1 MKLAQAIK
9 KNVIK
14 YNMISAGDHV
24 LIGLSGGPDS
34 VSLTII
40 LNQIKTELDLNL
52 SALYVNHGLRPDEAG
67 QELVFCSKFCKE
79 QGIILHSKDVDVHKL
94 MEEKK
99 LNLHEAAREL
109 RYTAFEDVSD
119 EIKADKIALGH
130 NADDQAE
137 TVLMRIMRGSG
148 SKGMSGIPPKRGRI
162 IRPLIETERV
172 DIEQFLD
179 KDVSQSFMIDSS
191 NLKDGYLRNW
201 LRLNIMDELRKKD
214 PGIVGEICRTADIL
228 REEDNYLEVIVTK
241 TLMKLISRKS
251 ESSIELFLFPLETI
265 ELPVLRRLLRR
276 AIDAVTGLKGITF
289 VHIENMIALIKKGG
303 AGDRIDLHGEIR
315 AIKEYAVLK
324 ITSEHPVTIA
334 EYKLAPSAEVVMKEI
349 SSVLKAVM
357 EPSTDAGA
365 VCDGKSSVFLDAG
378 NMQFPLI
385 VRSRDAGDFFYPFG
399 FGKKKKIQD
408 FFVDEKVPRDKRDR
422 VPIVLSGNDIIWV
435 AGFRADERF
444 RTTESTEKFIRLTIT
459 KSHSK

>member
-9 KNVIK
+9 KTVIK

-214 PGIVGEICRTADIL
+214 
-228 REEDNYLEVIVTK
+228 
-241 TLMKLISRKS
+241 
-251 ESSIELFLFPLETI
+251 
-265 ELPVLRRLLRR
+265 
-276 AIDAVTGLKGITF
+276 
-289 VHIENMIALIKKGG
+289 
-303 AGDRIDLHGEIR
+303 
-315 AIKEYAVLK
+315 
-324 ITSEHPVTIA
+324 
-334 EYKLAPSAEVVMKEI
+334 
-349 SSVLKAVM
+349 
-357 EPSTDAGA
+357 
-365 VCDGKSSVFLDAG
+365 
-378 NMQFPLI
+378 
-385 VRSRDAGDFFYPFG
+385 
-399 FGKKKKIQD
+399 
-408 FFVDEKVPRDKRDR
+408 
-422 VPIVLSGNDIIWV
+422 
-435 AGFRADERF
+435 
-444 RTTESTEKFIRLTIT
+444 LTY
-459 KSHSK
+459 

>member
-1 MKLAQAIK
+1 MKFAQEIHRTI
-9 KNVIK
+9 VK
-14 YNMISAGDHV
+14 YNMISDGDHV

-40 LNQIKTELDLNL
+40 LNQLKSELDLNL

-67 QELVFCSKFCKE
+67 KELVFCSKFCKE
-79 QGIILHSKDVDVHKL
+79 LGIVLYSKDVHVKKL

-99 LNLHEAAREL
+99 MNMHEAAREL
-109 RYTAFEDVSD
+109 RYTAFEEVSA
-119 EIKADKIALGH
+119 ERRADKIALGH

-148 SKGMSGIPPKRGRI
+148 RKGMSGIPPKRDRI

-172 DIEQFLD
+172 DIEKFLN
-179 KDVSQSFMIDSS
+179 KDMSQSFMIDSS

-201 LRLNIMDELRKKD
+201 LRINIMDELRKKD
-214 PGIVGEICRTADIL
+214 PGILRELCRTADIL
-228 REEDNYLEVIVTK
+228 RDEDEYLELIVTK

-251 ESSIELFLFPLETI
+251 DSSIELFLSPLETI

-276 AIDAVTGLKGITF
+276 TVDAVTGLRGITF
-289 VHIENMIALIKKGG
+289 VHIENIIALIKKGR
-303 AGDRIDLHGEIR
+303 AGDRIDLSGEIR

-324 ITSEHPVTIA
+324 ITSEHPVKIA
-334 EYKLAPSAEVVMKEI
+334 EYKMDPSEEIVIKEI
-349 SSVLKAVM
+349 GSVLKAVV
-357 EPSTDAGA
+357 EDSPDSE
-365 VCDGKSSVFLDAG
+365 VECDGKSSVFLDAG
-378 NMQFPLI
+378 SAQFPLT
-385 VRSRDAGDFFYPFG
+385 VRSRNAGDFFYPFG

-408 FFVDEKVPRDKRDR
+408 FFVDEKVPRDKRNR

-444 RTTESTEKFIRLTIT
+444 KVSDRTSKFLKLTI
-459 KSHSK
+459 KKL

>member
-1 MKLAQAIK
+1 MKLAQEIHK
-9 KNVIK
+9 TIIK
-14 YNMISAGDHV
+14 YNMISDGNHV

-40 LNQIKTELDLNL
+40 LNQLKSELDLNL

-67 QELVFCSKFCKE
+67 KELVFCSKFCKE
-79 QGIILHSKDVDVHKL
+79 QGIVLHSKDVYVKKL

-109 RYTAFEDVSD
+109 RYTAFKDVSA
-119 EIKADKIALGH
+119 EIRADKIALGH

-148 SKGMSGIPPKRGRI
+148 RKGISGIPPKRGRI

-172 DIEQFLD
+172 DIEKFLHED
-179 KDVSQSFMIDSS
+179 LSQPFMIDSS

-201 LRLNIMDELRKKD
+201 LRINIMDELRKKD
-214 PGIVGEICRTADIL
+214 PGIVRELCRTADIL
-228 REEDNYLEVIVTK
+228 RDEDEYLELIVTK

-251 ESSIELFLFPLETI
+251 DRSIELFLSPLETI

-276 AIDAVTGLKGITF
+276 AIDAVTGLKGISF
-289 VHIENMIALIKKGG
+289 VHIENIIALIKKGR
-303 AGDRIDLHGEIR
+303 AGDRVYLYGEIR

-324 ITSEHPVTIA
+324 ITSEHPVKIA
-334 EYKLAPSAEVVMKEI
+334 EYKLGPSKEI
-349 SSVLKAVM
+349 VIKEIGSVLKAVV
-357 EPSTDAGA
+357 EDRPDLAA
-365 VCDGKSSVFLDAG
+365 ACDGKSSVFLDAG
-378 NMQFPLI
+378 SVQFPLT
-385 VRSRDAGDFFYPFG
+385 VRSRDTGDFFYPLG

-444 RTTESTEKFIRLTIT
+444 RTTDSTEKFIRLTIT